1 MPGKF
6 IKFTQTKT
14 TLYCTLR
21 QNSYLLDSPAN
32 AAAGVLLAELIISI
46 NVERHIV
53 PPDLLSLELFEHLRA
68 V

>member
-1 MPGKF
+1 MPGRF
-6 IKFTQTKT
+6 MRFTQAGAA
-14 TLYCTLR
+14 LYCTLR

-53 PPDLLSLELFEHLRA
+53 PPDLLSLELFEHLRT